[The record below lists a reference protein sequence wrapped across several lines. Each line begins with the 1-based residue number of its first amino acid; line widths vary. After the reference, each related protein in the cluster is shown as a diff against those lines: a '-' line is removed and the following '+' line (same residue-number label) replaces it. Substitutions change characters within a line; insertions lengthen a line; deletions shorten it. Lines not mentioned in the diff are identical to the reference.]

1 MVVAIRDGHCTS
13 FAEAV
18 QLWPISAFKNH
29 RAIKNL
35 LLDTQ
40 VKARRV
46 EEIFGNQPFQ
56 TLTENWHG
64 KNGRE
69 RQVYTTITDFL
80 NQKFVNHNTHKRY
93 TGLWIFSRLNSLG
106 KTALLKTLAE
116 IGRIVFIKLGTA
128 TSRTI
133 LILRPTRSSGTWPMH
148 LTPFNVLLILISLAE
163 KIAI

>member
-1 MVVAIRDGHCTS
+1 MVAAIRDGHCAS

-18 QLWPISAFKNH
+18 QLWPISTFKHH
-29 RAIKNL
+29 RAIKTL
-35 LLDTQ
+35 LLETQ
-40 VKARRV
+40 VKARRI
-46 EEIFGNQPFQ
+46 EEIFGKQQFQ

-80 NQKFVNHNTHKRY
+80 NQKFVNNTHKRY

-116 IGRIVFIKLGTA
+116 IGKFFFIKLGTA

-148 LTPFNVLLILISLAE
+148 LTLFNVLMILISL
-163 KIAI
+163 

>member
-18 QLWPISAFKNH
+18 QLWLISAFKHH
-29 RAIKNL
+29 RAIKTL
-35 LLDTQ
+35 LLETQ

-80 NQKFVNHNTHKRY
+80 NQKFLNHTTHKRY
-93 TGLWIFSRLNSLG
+93 TGL
-106 KTALLKTLAE
+106 
-116 IGRIVFIKLGTA
+116 
-128 TSRTI
+128 
-133 LILRPTRSSGTWPMH
+133 
-148 LTPFNVLLILISLAE
+148 
-163 KIAI
+163 